1 MKKAIVAVVGATMLT
16 SCATDPRTGQPSFKE
31 TFASDDPCSNNSRN
45 IGIAVG
51 AIAGAII
58 GNQVKHSDKG
68 RILGA
73 LVGAA
78 AGGLIGHDMDR
89 RRCELARVAKQYEL
103 DMTVANVSADG
114 TVQAASDPAQASS
127 SKDAGV
133 GMVVEVRDKQ
143 GEGAQFDSNSD
154 QLTPRA
160 QSYFT
165 AIAQSYSARTMASHI
180 QDPAERQKY
189 IAQIASRKILLIG
202 HTDDT
207 GSSRLNADLSERRAK
222 AVTEFMEKQGIPRDV
237 LFYQGAGESYPI
249 ADNASEEGR
258 ARNRRVEIVEV
269 ADAGTFERFL
279 AARKPRYAFYRTQ
292 EAAARPA
299 DPAAQQKPAAPA
311 APAAPARL
319 AKEKA
324 APARAA
330 EARVAE
336 AKAPAAKAGARVAA
350 ATPAAPALPA
360 APAATRARSSG
371 PALDFGGMPLAKSS
385 AIASI
390 GQLESN
396 KSYFSLISS
405 AHASEM
411 ADLADCTRDRPRV
424 AHGVK
429 SLASGKT
436 YRTSEFLPGLYG
448 KTWTDQVNAHQIVL
462 NKVSVLA
469 GDGSLANLPEFKV
482 YANYNPARNSN
493 PVPDVSL
500 SPEVNTYL
508 GERGLLYRVFLD
520 GRAGL
525 SCVDIVFHS
534 EGGPAAK
541 AGRIVYERGAVQ
553 YAADFKPKIYQK

>member
-1 MKKAIVAVVGATMLT
+1 MKKVVVAVVGATMLT

-114 TVQAASDPAQASS
+114 TVQAASDPAQAST

-202 HTDDT
+202 HTDDS

-222 AVTEFMEKQGIPRDV
+222 AVTEFMEKQGIPREV

-249 ADNASEEGR
+249 ADNASEQGR

-279 AARKPRYAFYRTQ
+279 AARKPRYAFYRAQ

-299 DPAAQQKPAAPA
+299 EPTAPAAQQKPATPA
-311 APAAPARL
+311 APAKL

-324 APARAA
+324 APAKL
-330 EARVAE
+330 AE
-336 AKAPAAKAGARVAA
+336 AKAADSRTGARVAA
-350 ATPAAPALPA
+350 APPAAPAQPA
-360 APAATRARSSG
+360 PPASSRARSSG
-371 PALDFGGMPLAKSS
+371 PALDFGGMPLAKSG
-385 AIASI
+385 ALASI

-493 PVPDVSL
+493 PAPDVSI

-541 AGRIVYERGAVQ
+541 AGRIVYKRGAVQ

>member
-1 MKKAIVAVVGATMLT
+1 MKKVVVAVVGATMLT

-114 TVQAASDPAQASS
+114 TVQAASDPAQAST

-202 HTDDT
+202 HTDDS

-222 AVTEFMEKQGIPRDV
+222 AVTEFMEKQGIPREV

-249 ADNASEEGR
+249 ADNASEQGR

-279 AARKPRYAFYRTQ
+279 AARKPRYAFYRAQ

-299 DPAAQQKPAAPA
+299 EPTAPAAQQKPATPA
-311 APAAPARL
+311 APAKL

-324 APARAA
+324 APAKL
-330 EARVAE
+330 AE
-336 AKAPAAKAGARVAA
+336 AKAADSRTGARVAA
-350 ATPAAPALPA
+350 VTPAASAQPAPPA
-360 APAATRARSSG
+360 SSRARSSG
-371 PALDFGGMPLAKSS
+371 PALDFGGMPLAKSG
-385 AIASI
+385 ALASI

-493 PVPDVSL
+493 PAPDVSI

>member
-1 MKKAIVAVVGATMLT
+1 MKKVVVAVVGATMLT

-114 TVQAASDPAQASS
+114 TVQAASDPAQAST

-202 HTDDT
+202 HTDDS

-222 AVTEFMEKQGIPRDV
+222 AVTEFMEKQGIPREV

-249 ADNASEEGR
+249 ADNASEQGR

-279 AARKPRYAFYRTQ
+279 AARKPRYAFYRAQ
-292 EAAARPA
+292 EAAARPTEPTA
-299 DPAAQQKPAAPA
+299 PAAQQKPATPA
-311 APAAPARL
+311 APAKL

-324 APARAA
+324 APAKL
-330 EARVAE
+330 AE
-336 AKAPAAKAGARVAA
+336 AKAADSRTGARVAA
-350 ATPAAPALPA
+350 APPAAPAQPA
-360 APAATRARSSG
+360 PPASSRARSSG
-371 PALDFGGMPLAKSS
+371 PALDFGGMPLAKSG
-385 AIASI
+385 ALASI

-493 PVPDVSL
+493 PAPDVSI

>member
-1 MKKAIVAVVGATMLT
+1 MKKVVVAVVGATMLT

-114 TVQAASDPAQASS
+114 TVQAASDPAQAST

-202 HTDDT
+202 HTDDS

-222 AVTEFMEKQGIPRDV
+222 AVTEFMEKQGIPREV

-249 ADNASEEGR
+249 ADNASEQGR

-279 AARKPRYAFYRTQ
+279 AARKPRYAFYRAQ

-299 DPAAQQKPAAPA
+299 EPTAPAAQQKPATPA
-311 APAAPARL
+311 APAKL

-324 APARAA
+324 APAKL
-330 EARVAE
+330 AE
-336 AKAPAAKAGARVAA
+336 AKAADSRTGARVAA
-350 ATPAAPALPA
+350 APPAAPAQPA
-360 APAATRARSSG
+360 PPASSRARSSG
-371 PALDFGGMPLAKSS
+371 PALDFGGMPLAKSG
-385 AIASI
+385 ALASI

-493 PVPDVSL
+493 PAPDVSI